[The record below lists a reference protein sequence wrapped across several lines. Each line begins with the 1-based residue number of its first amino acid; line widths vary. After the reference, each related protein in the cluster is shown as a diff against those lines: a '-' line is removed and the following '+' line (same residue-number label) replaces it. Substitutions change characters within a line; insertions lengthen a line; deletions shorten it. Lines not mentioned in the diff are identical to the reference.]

1 MRRFVFQPK
10 WVFGHL
16 MAVAAA
22 LTCLWLG
29 DWQWTRALTTAEA
42 QNWGYALQW
51 PLFSVCFLVGWWRM
65 LRLESRRLDELDD
78 ASAATP
84 APTVNAPLLAPPT
97 APAAAARPADSDE
110 DEQHAAYNRM
120 LAALAAQDA
129 AQASAREA
137 EQVQDARR
145 R

>member
-22 LTCLWLG
+22 ITCLWLG

-65 LRLESRRLDELDD
+65 LRLESRRLDELDEG
-78 ASAATP
+78 SAATP
-84 APTVNAPLLAPPT
+84 APAVDAPLLAPPAT
-97 APAAAARPADSDE
+97 PAAAVPLVSDRPAGADE

-129 AQASAREA
+129 AQ
-137 EQVQDARR
+137 QDSRGWPR
-145 R
+145 